1 MIKGNARAI
10 IIRDVYVLGTTVVEL
25 RDVGRRCDIGKV
37 RYIIYA

>member
-10 IIRDVYVLGTTVVEL
+10 MVREVYVVETTVVLL

-37 RYIIYA
+37 RYIYA